1 MFSFYSGASGAT
13 SIQNLLQNHGLPGG
27 LLPNAVESF
36 SHDPSS
42 GLLDVRLVRPCYA
55 RFDDGLAYFESQV
68 LGNLSYGAL
77 RGVVGWSQEELFLW
91 LPVKGIVVAD
101 PASGVILF
109 DIGVARKR
117 LAVSAF
123 EDPPDCIPAED
134 EAAAGIGELQKLKK
148 EAILAGVSHINGT
161 IRGLRFLFPFRIG
174 MVAFTAAPLDFQPMH
189 IYFLAFSVSLFK
201 ILHLQL

>member
-1 MFSFYSGASGAT
+1 MEKLAPFCVILPWTACFALLPLFLVFSFSSGASGAT

-36 SHDPSS
+36 SHDSSS

-68 LGNLSYGAL
+68 RGNLSYGAL

-123 EDPPDCIPAED
+123 EEPPDCIPAED
-134 EAAAGIGELQKLKK
+134 EAAAGIGLVGRRE
-148 EAILAGVSHINGT
+148 G
-161 IRGLRFLFPFRIG
+161 FLHQR
-174 MVAFTAAPLDFQPMH
+174 Q
-189 IYFLAFSVSLFK
+189 
-201 ILHLQL
+201 